1 MHAVRGQ
8 HPENVS
14 TCREPVH
21 AVNEIKKDA
30 QSNVCTHGQGRGL
43 QSSAWF
49 RQWPHMAGRQRED
62 KMFPTQASISPE
74 PGEALSLSSRGGEGR
89 RGDGQGGWVREMGR
103 GVSHKTHGY
112 DMMLTL
118 HIYRDH
124 QMMGL
129 QKVHYSFM
137 FQFPYIS
144 RPIFVF
150 PRLKLIINKIK
161 EANNTYTDQPQH

>member
-1 MHAVRGQ
+1 MRAVRGQ
-8 HPENVS
+8 HPENAS
-14 TCREPVH
+14 TCLFMLSMKSKRMPKVMSAH
-21 AVNEIKKDA
+21 V
-30 QSNVCTHGQGRGL
+30 GRAGAYRAL
-43 QSSAWF
+43 PWF

-62 KMFPTQASISPE
+62 KMFPTQTSISPE

-89 RGDGQGGWVREMGR
+89 RGDGQGGWVRQMGR

-144 RPIFVF
+144 RPIFF
-150 PRLKLIINKIK
+150 F
-161 EANNTYTDQPQH
+161 QG